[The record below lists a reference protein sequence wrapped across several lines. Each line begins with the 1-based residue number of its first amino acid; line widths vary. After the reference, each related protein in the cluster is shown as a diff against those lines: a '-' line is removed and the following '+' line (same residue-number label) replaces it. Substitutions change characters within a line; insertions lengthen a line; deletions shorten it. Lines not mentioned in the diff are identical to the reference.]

1 MAFWDLNFSLGCSPL
16 GEGVYPPL
24 PSLIFYDAE
33 TFGVGQG
40 ADPFPGLNPQS
51 VSLPF
56 QLSQMRLDCGQLQQE
71 PAIARLDWLFTP
83 TLRSGGHLH
92 VETLQASTKFYP
104 GFTLPKR
111 RSSSFRSNPSDF
123 WHFHTTLLMNCEFVG
138 FPADSLCKVILAT
151 QIHSLARY
159 SKRTVQF
166 LRTVPFY
173 YYQVSGSLNSLLGVL
188 FNFPSRYSFAI
199 GLK

>member
-1 MAFWDLNFSLGCSPL
+1 MVFRDLNHSLGCSPL
-16 GEGVYPPL
+16 GAEVYPL
-24 PSLIFYDAE
+24 PPSPGVYDAE

-56 QLSQMRLDCGQLQQE
+56 QLSRLRLDCGQLRQE

-92 VETLQASTKFYP
+92 VETLQASTKFCP
-104 GFTLPKR
+104 GFALPKR

-123 WHFHTTLLMNCEFVG
+123 WRFHTTPLINCGSVG
-138 FPADSLCKVILAT
+138 FPADSL
-151 QIHSLARY
+151 
-159 SKRTVQF
+159 F
-166 LRTVPFY
+166 
-173 YYQVSGSLNSLLGVL
+173 
-188 FNFPSRYSFAI
+188 
-199 GLK
+199 